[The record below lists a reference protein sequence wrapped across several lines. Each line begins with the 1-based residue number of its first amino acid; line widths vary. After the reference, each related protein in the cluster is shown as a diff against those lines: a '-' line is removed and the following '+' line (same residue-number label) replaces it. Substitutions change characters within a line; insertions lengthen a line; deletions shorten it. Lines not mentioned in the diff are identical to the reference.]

1 MAALLS
7 QGPPKIRS
15 AGASVKPTNHLVAR
29 SAEAAIHSWAGRRPH
44 WRQRI
49 RRAVSGL
56 VPMFIGLCTESA
68 WMFVE
73 ELEPTIWSNL
83 SLKWL
88 CVRVG
93 LPCLSFAFP
102 SRSAVFHP
110 VPAQCLWRTWSDRL
124 PLARLSSGFRAMS
137 AQSGRSLRALR
148 RWPALA
154 PTSGGRATSRLSPAP
169 GAAVLI
175 VVDCWPLPPSPV
187 RRGRAPRCGSCVR
200 IGRRAGPRSFPFPT
214 V

>member
-7 QGPPKIRS
+7 PGPRKIRL
-15 AGASVKPTNHLVAR
+15 AGSSLKPTHHLVAR

-73 ELEPTIWSNL
+73 ELKPTIWSNL

-110 VPAQCLWRTWSDRL
+110 VPAQSLAHLERPAAAGPAVQRIPNYECPIK
-124 PLARLSSGFRAMS
+124 PLAAGLATLARSCSNQRRASDQLPVSGSRHRWTWRGRVLASPPLSSEARKS
-137 AQSGRSLRALR
+137 AAPWELCSYRPTGR
-148 RWPALA
+148 P
-154 PTSGGRATSRLSPAP
+154 
-169 GAAVLI
+169 
-175 VVDCWPLPPSPV
+175 
-187 RRGRAPRCGSCVR
+187 
-200 IGRRAGPRSFPFPT
+200 
-214 V
+214 